1 MLITSRV
8 GRKPVIIPSGVNVNV
23 QDEVITIKGPKGTLN
38 VQLDP
43 NIEISIENNKLEIKP
58 STKTLYCRSGSGK
71 RKKNAIPGTIRA
83 KINNAVHGVTT
94 GFERKLNLVGV
105 GYRAQMKGKV
115 LSLSLGFSHPVEF
128 HVPEGV
134 TIETPSLT
142 EILIKGAN
150 KKDVGDALAEIVA
163 IRPQEPYKGKG
174 VVNPLKLVVR
184 KETKKK

>member
-23 QDEVITIKGPKGTLN
+23 QDEVITIKGPKGTLK

-43 NIEISIENNKLEIKP
+43 NIEILIENNKLEIKP
-58 STKTLYCRSGSGK
+58 STKEIYCRSGSGK
-71 RKKNAIPGTIRA
+71 RKKNAIPGTIRSQ
-83 KINNAVHGVTT
+83 INNAVHGVTT

-105 GYRAQMKGKV
+105 GYRAQMQGKV
-115 LSLSLGFSHPVEF
+115 LNLSLGFSHPVKF
-128 HVPEGV
+128 QAPEGV

-150 KKDVGDALAEIVA
+150 KKD
-163 IRPQEPYKGKG
+163 
-174 VVNPLKLVVR
+174 
-184 KETKKK
+184 

>member
-23 QDEVITIKGPKGTLN
+23 QDEVVTIKGPKGTLN
-38 VQLDP
+38 VALDP
-43 NIEISIENNKLEIKP
+43 NFEIHIENNKLEVKP

-71 RKKNAIPGTIRA
+71 RKKNSIPGTIRA
-83 KINNAVHGVTT
+83 QIYNAVHGVTT

-115 LSLSLGFSHPVEF
+115 LSLALGFSHPVEF
-128 HVPEGV
+128 QPPEGI

-150 KKDVGDALAEIVA
+150 KKDVGDTLAEIVA
-163 IRPQEPYKGKG
+163 RRPQEPYKGKG